1 MITCKYVHARI
12 AYYNNKVAKTRERIE
27 VQTSVFANSILLD
40 KMSKSQTG
48 IGGLSRKLSAI
59 LVITAMWSL
68 GAQANEIY
76 IEQVGSS
83 STINITQQGTD
94 NRIGDAATPSYIGSG
109 SNTVAIEQI
118 GSTNTL
124 DMVVNGAGTDV
135 TVSTTGDNN
144 IQTINCGTTQSSG
157 CSGSYIKQQVTGDSN
172 TVTQDLG
179 SGANHT
185 SEINITGDSNTVT
198 HTSTATGVTSAN
210 ITVSGNTNTVGVTQS
225 GMLNKS
231 VTVTSTGD
239 SNNINITQ
247 SD

>member
-1 MITCKYVHARI
+1 MEKRT
-12 AYYNNKVAKTRERIE
+12 
-27 VQTSVFANSILLD
+27 
-40 KMSKSQTG
+40 TG

-59 LVITAMWSL
+59 LATTVMLSL
-68 GAQANEIY
+68 GTLANEVY

-94 NRIGDAATPSYIGSG
+94 NRIGEAAAPAYIGSG
-109 SNTVAIEQI
+109 SNTVTIDQI
-118 GSTNTL
+118 GSTNVL

-144 IQTINCGTTQSSG
+144 AQIINCGTTQSAG

-172 TVTQDLG
+172 TITQDLG
-179 SGANHT
+179 SGASHT
-185 SEINITGDSNTVT
+185 SEINVTGDSNTVT
-198 HTSTATGVTSAN
+198 HTSTATGTTSAN

-231 VTVTSTGD
+231 VTVTSTGN
-239 SNNINITQ
+239 SNTVNITQ